1 MHVVCGVLQAI
12 VWVRVEGILLFIC
25 HSIVGN
31 KVKVDVCIVREIV
44 ASHCFCDFVINRYV
58 PCTFLDKRVQQLQ
71 VELPLLIFFLLYV

>member
-1 MHVVCGVLQAI
+1 MHVVCGVLQTI
-12 VWVRVEGILLFIC
+12 VWVRVEGILLFIS

-31 KVKVDVCIVREIV
+31 KVKIDVCIVSEIV

-58 PCTFLDKRVQQLQ
+58 PCTFLYKRVQQLQ